1 MAIPV
6 RSQNLL
12 PGEWGAKQTLSE
24 MRRLVVEAIQ
34 SQVPRQLAL
43 TLIGFGSVRNPSVF
57 VDILKRWVLM
67 HVTIVD
73 EFEELLISPI
83 VMISEIV
90 QLGKSAGDC
99 DDIAM
104 LSAAIL
110 SSIGAQTR
118 LQARFR
124 QSDGSYAHVF
134 CQYMFPYDQGWSDF
148 DPTIGYIPTS
158 YTGETL
164 TEDIIS

>member
-1 MAIPV
+1 MIPIK
-6 RSQNLL
+6 SQTLL
-12 PGEWGAKQTLSE
+12 PGEWGAKQTLCE

-43 TLIGFGSVRNPSVF
+43 NLIGFGSVRNPSVF
-57 VDILKRWVLM
+57 VDILKRWILM

-90 QLGKSAGDC
+90 QLGQTAGDC

-104 LSAAIL
+104 LSASIL

-124 QSDGSYAHVF
+124 QPDGSFAHVF
-134 CQYMFPYDQGWSDF
+134 CQFQFPYDSGWSDF
-148 DPTIGYIPTS
+148 DPTIGYIPTV

-164 TEDIIS
+164 TEDIVS

>member
-1 MAIPV
+1 MAIPIK
-6 RSQNLL
+6 SQTLL

-24 MRRLVVEAIQ
+24 MKRLTVEAIQ

-43 TLIGFGSVRNPSVF
+43 QLIGNGSVRNPSIF

-110 SSIGAQTR
+110 ASIGAQVR
-118 LQARFR
+118 LQARFK

-134 CQYMFPYDQGWSDF
+134 CQYMFPYDQGWFDF
-148 DPTIGYIPTS
+148 DPTIGYIPTV

>member
-1 MAIPV
+1 
-6 RSQNLL
+6 
-12 PGEWGAKQTLSE
+12 
-24 MRRLVVEAIQ
+24 
-34 SQVPRQLAL
+34 
-43 TLIGFGSVRNPSVF
+43 
-57 VDILKRWVLM
+57 M

-90 QLGKSAGDC
+90 QLGQTAGDC

-104 LSAAIL
+104 LSASIL

-124 QSDGSYAHVF
+124 QPDGSFAHVF
-134 CQYMFPYDQGWSDF
+134 CQFQFPYDSGWSDF
-148 DPTIGYIPTS
+148 DPTIGYMPTV

-164 TEDIIS
+164 TEDIVS